1 VRPIAEKL
9 KEKLY
14 ALPIVLIAAVVPMI
28 VRYKKI
34 ELSEV
39 VASYWTRDYNTDFFS
54 YYKMIFLLGFSLLA
68 LISFYIYFKKEAG
81 KRLKKTAYYYPIF
94 IYLIMIL
101 LATFFSKAQLTS
113 LQGFPDRYEGMP
125 VLIAYLL
132 ITVITINLF
141 NKKEQFEFLLKALL
155 TSAVIIAIIGLSQF
169 FGYDFFQNVLGQ
181 KLILPGKEF
190 AELSTAMDFRFA
202 GRNILFA
209 TFYNP
214 NYAGSY
220 FSMLLMLSIVLYF
233 FAENKKRLFLL
244 FIASGFIF
252 AAWLGSLSRA
262 GILGAMI
269 STLIV
274 AVILNKRIFKKYKKL
289 LVLFFL
295 FIVIFSLMDIYTAG
309 SLRKEFLSL
318 GAETELAFQ
327 GEKTEIEELKSEN
340 SYLKFY
346 TAAEKLRFGFDS
358 EAANNLYVLN
368 EDDQRLELSLTK
380 NEEKKQTNQKN
391 QEAEF
396 MSFVNPDLAAYKF
409 RVIENSDPENKNKIL
424 ELKYANKSGSFIYNS
439 KLKGFFIIG
448 MRNNIYP
455 LEEVEGLGFEGKE
468 MLASKRGYIWS
479 RTLPLIKEKP
489 LLGYG
494 PDTYAIFFPQHDVV
508 GKFKYFNNPKVIVD
522 KPHNM
527 YLQIGFNTGLISLAA
542 VIILFGIYFVRNLK
556 LYFNSEFENYYR
568 QIGLALLAAFIAY
581 AVAGFF
587 NDSVV
592 SVAPV
597 FWIILGLAVAV
608 ELRLKNHSGRGGERI

>member
-1 VRPIAEKL
+1 VRPIADKL
-9 KEKLY
+9 KNKLY
-14 ALPIVLIAAVVPMI
+14 VLPVVLIAAVVPLI
-28 VRYKKI
+28 VHYKKI

-39 VASYWTRDYNTDFFS
+39 VASYWIRDYNTDFFS

-68 LISFYIYFKKEAG
+68 LISFYIYYKKEA
-81 KRLKKTAYYYPIF
+81 KEKLKMTAYYYPIF
-94 IYLIMIL
+94 TYLIMIL
-101 LATFFSKAQLTS
+101 LSTFFSKAQLTS

-220 FSMLLMLSIVLYF
+220 FSMLLMLSTVLYF
-233 FAENKKRLFLL
+233 FARSKKRI
-244 FIASGFIF
+244 IALAAASSFIF

-262 GILGAMI
+262 GILGAI
-269 STLIV
+269 VSTLIV
-274 AVILNKRIFKKYKKL
+274 AVILNKKIIEKYKKVLIL
-289 LVLFFL
+289 LLIFL
-295 FIVIFSLMDIYTAG
+295 AVFTIMDIYTDG
-309 SLRKEFLSL
+309 SLRREFLSL
-318 GAETELAFQ
+318 GTETQLAFM
-327 GEKTEIEELKSEN
+327 GETAQIKDLKSEN
-340 SYLKFY
+340 GYLHFKTEEEY
-346 TAAEKLRFGFDS
+346 LRFGFDR
-358 EAANNLYVLN
+358 ENDFKLTVLN
-368 EDDQRLELSLTK
+368 ESDQKLDYSLSQREEEAGYLKFDDPE
-380 NEEKKQTNQKN
+380 
-391 QEAEF
+391 
-396 MSFVNPDLAAYKF
+396 LAAYSFK
-409 RVIENSDPENKNKIL
+409 VVESKENDNQIL
-424 ELKYANKSGSFIYNS
+424 EFKYGNKTAEFIYAS
-439 KLKGFFIIG
+439 KVNGFFILG

-455 LEEVEGLGFEGKE
+455 LEEVESLGFEGKE

-479 RTLPLIKEKP
+479 RTLPLIKDKP

-508 GKFKYFNNPKVIVD
+508 GKFKFFNRSKIIVD
-522 KPHNM
+522 KPHNI
-527 YLQIGFNTGLISLAA
+527 YLQIGFNTGLVSLAA
-542 VIILFGIYFVRNLK
+542 VLILFGSYFLRNLK
-556 LYFNSEFENYYR
+556 LYLTSKFDNYYTE
-568 QIGLALLAAFIAY
+568 IGLALLAAFTAY

-597 FWIILGLAVAV
+597 FWIILGLAIAV

>member
-14 ALPIVLIAAVVPMI
+14 VLPIVLIAAVVPLI
-28 VRYKKI
+28 VHYKKI
-34 ELSEV
+34 NLSEV
-39 VASYWTRDYNTDFFS
+39 VASYWIRDYNTDFFS
-54 YYKMIFLLGFSLLA
+54 YYKVIFLLGFSLLA
-68 LISFYIYFKKEAG
+68 LITFYIYFRKEAG
-81 KRLKKTAYYYPIF
+81 KKLKKTAYYYPIF

-101 LATFFSKAQLTS
+101 LSTFFSKAQLTS

-181 KLILPGKEF
+181 KLILPGREF
-190 AELSTAMDFRFA
+190 AELSTAMDFRFE
-202 GRNILFA
+202 GSNILFA

-220 FSMLLMLSIVLYF
+220 FSMLLMLSTVLYF
-233 FAENKKRLFLL
+233 FARSKKRIIVLAA
-244 FIASGFIF
+244 ASSFIF

-262 GILGAMI
+262 GILGAMV
-269 STLIV
+269 STLV
-274 AVILNKRIFKKYKKL
+274 MVVILNKRLIEKYKKVLIL
-289 LVLFFL
+289 LLIFL
-295 FIVIFSLMDIYTAG
+295 AVFTIMDIYTDG

-318 GAETELAFQ
+318 GTETQLAFM
-327 GEKTEIEELKSEN
+327 GETAQIKELKSEAG
-340 SYLKFY
+340 YLHFKTEEEY
-346 TAAEKLRFGFDS
+346 LRFGFERENDFQ
-358 EAANNLYVLN
+358 LIVLN
-368 EDDQRLELSLTK
+368 ESDQKLDYSLSQS
-380 NEEKKQTNQKN
+380 EK
-391 QEAEF
+391 EAGYFKFED
-396 MSFVNPDLAAYKF
+396 PELAAYRFK
-409 RVIENSDPENKNKIL
+409 VLESENNDNLIL
-424 ELKYANKSGSFIYNS
+424 EFKYGNKTAEFLYAS
-439 KLKGFFIIG
+439 KLNGFFIIG

-455 LEEVEGLGFEGKE
+455 LEEVESLGFEGKE

-489 LLGYG
+489 ILGYG
-494 PDTYAIFFPQHDVV
+494 PDTFAIFFPQHDVV
-508 GKFKYFNNPKVIVD
+508 GKFKYFNRSKIIVD
-522 KPHNM
+522 KPHNL

-542 VIILFGIYFVRNLK
+542 VLILFGSYFLRNLK
-556 LYFNSEFENYYR
+556 LYLTCKFDNYYTE
-568 QIGLALLAAFIAY
+568 IGLAFLAAFTAY
-581 AVAGFF
+581 TAAGFF

-597 FWIILGLAVAV
+597 FWIILGLAGAV
-608 ELRLKNHSGRGGERI
+608 ELRLKNHP